1 MWKVENQLKKQ
12 MRKKEEEEKLYLNLF
27 NLPLHLQC
35 SLNLLIWLGVV
46 MTLFCPKK
54 NTKILVKVSKWQKYP
69 EIHKRQKKKKKNK
82 KGRKNLTHGMVV
94 GQSVFY

>member
-27 NLPLHLQC
+27 SLPLYLQC
-35 SLNLLIWLGVV
+35 SLNLLIWLGVA

-54 NTKILVKVSKWQKYP
+54 NAKILVKVSK
-69 EIHKRQKKKKKNK
+69 
-82 KGRKNLTHGMVV
+82 
-94 GQSVFY
+94 